1 MEGGR
6 QRFDPGC
13 VGWSRR
19 GHHSKGLVNGN
30 DLQLFGTQ
38 KKLLLISVIS
48 IFSVER
54 NDASFKVATVDTR
67 RNYSTTARETK
78 S

>member
-30 DLQLFGTQ
+30 DPP
-38 KKLLLISVIS
+38 KKYPPKMLLISLLLHFTVIS

-54 NDASFKVATVDTR
+54 NDASCSNKKKLQYHSK
-67 RNYSTTARETK
+67 RN
-78 S
+78 